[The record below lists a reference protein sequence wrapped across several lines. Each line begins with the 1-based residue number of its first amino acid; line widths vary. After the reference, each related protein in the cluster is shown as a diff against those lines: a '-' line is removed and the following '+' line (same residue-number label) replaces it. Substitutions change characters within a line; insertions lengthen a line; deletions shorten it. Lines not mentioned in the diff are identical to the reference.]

1 MNDGSPQED
10 IGGLLEEMGFEKHGN
25 EVLYNGATGEQ
36 IQANIFIGPVYG
48 MRLKH
53 MVEDKWNARGK
64 GRKEVRTHQPTG
76 GRGAQGGLKI
86 GEMDRDAIIAHGGMA
101 FVKESFMERA
111 DMAKF
116 PICVACGTIPIYN
129 PRLQIAICPLC
140 DGPVKYMGD
149 TIHNLE
155 ILPPLGRPKSK
166 IVEVEMPYST
176 KLLSQEQE
184 TYLNLTMRYITTS
197 GVQCLKPLEF
207 SGTSSEVVKELPR
220 LILPETVVPAY
231 IEEVPKAVLTVE
243 QLRTM
248 GVQLQSMTEQER
260 AVADTVLDDSLEGIQ
275 LEQEAQ
281 MNAMAQLQN
290 TGQAFDI
297 GEGATNQVMMPQQQG
312 GMPIPNNTQIIQ
324 SAGMPPPNP
333 AVSIGGEGPVRG
345 PQVPYNGPVI
355 TVRTDPEAM
364 MADGIMDVGMGRL
377 VRRNQFRNFAGP
389 MGQMG
394 QMGPMQQRYT
404 PMEGGV
410 QGGNITITKLE

>member
-1 MNDGSPQED
+1 
-10 IGGLLEEMGFEKHGN
+10 
-25 EVLYNGATGEQ
+25 
-36 IQANIFIGPVYG
+36 
-48 MRLKH
+48 
-53 MVEDKWNARGK
+53 
-64 GRKEVRTHQPTG
+64 
-76 GRGAQGGLKI
+76 
-86 GEMDRDAIIAHGGMA
+86 MA

-129 PRLQIAICPLC
+129 PRLNIAICPLC

-197 GVQCLKPLEF
+197 GVECLKPLEF

-220 LILPETVVPAY
+220 LILPETVAPAY

-248 GVQLQSMTEQER
+248 GSQLQLMTEQER
-260 AVADTVLDDSLEGIQ
+260 AVADTVLEDSPEGIQ
-275 LEQEAQ
+275 LEQDAQ

-290 TGQAFDI
+290 TPTKAAADKTLAPLAALYLAARQFAHNAHQLTTGPTFFAL
-297 GEGATNQVMMPQQQG
+297 EGRPHWLTRLGCGFHATTGRSYRSAPG
-312 GMPIPNNTQIIQ
+312 PIET
-324 SAGMPPPNP
+324 
-333 AVSIGGEGPVRG
+333 
-345 PQVPYNGPVI
+345 YH
-355 TVRTDPEAM
+355 RT
-364 MADGIMDVGMGRL
+364 
-377 VRRNQFRNFAGP
+377 
-389 MGQMG
+389 
-394 QMGPMQQRYT
+394 
-404 PMEGGV
+404 
-410 QGGNITITKLE
+410 

>member
-1 MNDGSPQED
+1 
-10 IGGLLEEMGFEKHGN
+10 
-25 EVLYNGATGEQ
+25 
-36 IQANIFIGPVYG
+36 
-48 MRLKH
+48 
-53 MVEDKWNARGK
+53 
-64 GRKEVRTHQPTG
+64 
-76 GRGAQGGLKI
+76 
-86 GEMDRDAIIAHGGMA
+86 
-101 FVKESFMERA
+101 MERA

-129 PRLQIAICPLC
+129 PRLNIAICPLC

-207 SGTSSEVVKELPR
+207 SGTSSEVIKELPR

-248 GVQLQSMTEQER
+248 GSQLQLMTEQER
-260 AVADTVLDDSLEGIQ
+260 AVADTVLEESPEGIE
-275 LEQEAQ
+275 LEQNAQ

-290 TGQAFDI
+290 TGQTFNI
-297 GEGATNQVMMPQQQG
+297 GEGESNQVMMPVQLNQLQQG
-312 GMPIPNNTQIIQ
+312 RLEIPNGAQQIG
-324 SAGMPPPNP
+324 GMPPPNP
-333 AVSIGGEGPVRG
+333 IATVGGEGPVRG
-345 PQVPYNGPVI
+345 PQVPGGGPVI
-355 TVRTDPEAM
+355 TVRTDAEAM
-364 MADGIMDVGMGRL
+364 MAEGLMGVGMGRP
-377 VRRNQFRNFAGP
+377 VRRNPFRSFSGPMGPMGP

-394 QMGPMQQRYT
+394 PMGPLQQRYT
-404 PMEGGV
+404 PMEGGA